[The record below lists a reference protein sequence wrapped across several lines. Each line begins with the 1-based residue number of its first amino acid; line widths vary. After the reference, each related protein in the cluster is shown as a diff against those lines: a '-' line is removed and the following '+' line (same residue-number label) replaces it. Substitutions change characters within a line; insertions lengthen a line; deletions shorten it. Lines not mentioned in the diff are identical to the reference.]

1 MTRDSRLKEIVKSLY
16 VVAGTASALS
26 LAPCVKVTQGWAMGV
41 QVCAEGPTHSGT
53 PGLCGLLLLAFSEPE
68 RHLCISAL
76 PPNVMLILSNH
87 TLSFFLENDYNA

>member
-16 VVAGTASALS
+16 AVAGTASAL
-26 LAPCVKVTQGWAMGV
+26 LAPCVKVTQVWAMDV
-41 QVCAEGPTHSGT
+41 QVCAEGPTHSRT

-76 PPNVMLILSNH
+76 PPPIAMLILSPITRSH
-87 TLSFFLENDYNA
+87 SF